1 MVKMRLYKLKMWCVE
16 ICETTNKLNHL
27 EFMEN
32 NFNVNENKTLVEEQ
46 GKLNFQILEWNP
58 VTFGA
63 KSLEVHQTK
72 IWNSFPS
79 CIKSPVNLIVFKS
92 SMKNWNANFCSRTQS
107 YSLVLFFY

>member
-1 MVKMRLYKLKMWCVE
+1 MRLYKLKMWCVE
-16 ICETTNKLNHL
+16 IYETKNKLNL

-46 GKLNFQILEWNP
+46 DKLNFQTLEWNP

-72 IWNSFPS
+72 IWNSLPS
-79 CIKSPVNLIVFKS
+79 HIKSSVNLIVFKS
-92 SMKNWNANFCSRTQS
+92 SMKNWNANFCSCTQN